1 MYTENYDHILFSTCL
16 FSSSQTLQHVP
27 VQLCVL
33 LHPVNTAY
41 IHMDMVYPLEHKQPT
56 SEHSPLA
63 TMPMTP
69 Q

>member
-27 VQLCVL
+27 DQLCVL
-33 LHPVNTAY
+33 LRPINMAC
-41 IHMDMVYPLEHKQPT
+41 IHMDMGHPVEHKQPT
-56 SEHSPLA
+56 SDHSPLA
-63 TMPMTP
+63 TMPVTP